1 MAGNKNF
8 SQTIQYKGQ
17 LDVSNIILSLQKI
30 RNELANS
37 STLKGK
43 NNLFIDVDKEMKNI
57 ENLSTKIKA
66 ALQKGFSTPKDFKDF
81 EKLTSSLDTALNKVS
96 VDFQK
101 LNTTKLTQDFRN
113 ATEEL
118 RKQKEILNNIIATE
132 KNQMSLQ
139 MQNVK
144 SGQTYVNTLIQSA
157 KNGEQLENV
166 QKRITNELDQQIEK
180 QKQLKTQAEKG
191 VNIATEQLNVAKA
204 NAYKTT
210 FRQSSFKTTD
220 SSGQKV
226 TVSNDQYTKIKQI
239 FTDVVSREKTA
250 EKAIEKFN
258 KELEKLGIT
267 ASKAAISN
275 VSKSFNEIQTSVK
288 PAEAALKVAENEL
301 QKIQK
306 VLDQSTLQRG
316 TISGAINSQEV
327 VSSYQRIVTAINSVI
342 QAENQANIAR
352 GKIGSEIPALKNINT
367 LIQQYGNNTRQ
378 TTQEI
383 AEQINQQQRLDS
395 TFDHLSRYIQY
406 TLSLT
411 NGFRAL
417 RRVIQLTFNDVKEL
431 DAAFASIA
439 MVTNYSVQEMWSS
452 YDNYAKMANRLGQST
467 KDVIAS
473 SALFYQQGLDT
484 VEALELTESTMKLA
498 TLAGSDFETATSQM
512 TAALR
517 GFHMEMT
524 EGERI
529 TDVYS
534 ELAAKA
540 AANVEGIAY
549 SMSKTASI
557 AASAGMEFETTS
569 AFLTQ
574 MIETT
579 QEAPENIGT
588 ASLK

>member
-191 VNIATEQLNVAKA
+191 VNIATEQLNAAKA

-267 ASKAAISN
+267 ASKAAINN

-316 TISGAINSQEV
+316 AISGAINSQEV

-540 AANVEGIAY
+540 AADVEGIAY

-579 QEAPENIGT
+579 QEA
-588 ASLK
+588 